1 MVGGV
6 TYIFFTAW
14 LTAQQANQVFIIT
27 IKAMGFLYA
36 FFGGKASEFVR
47 NIYAPINLTPRT
59 ITPLASYLSFFQQDT
74 S

>member
-14 LTAQQANQVFIIT
+14 LTAQQVFIIT
-27 IKAMGFLYA
+27 IKAMGFWYA

-59 ITPLASYLSFFQQDT
+59 TTPLASYLSFFQQDT

>member
-14 LTAQQANQVFIIT
+14 LTAQQVNQVFIIT

-36 FFGGKASEFVR
+36 FFGGKASECVS
-47 NIYAPINLTPRT
+47 NIYCIL
-59 ITPLASYLSFFQQDT
+59 DT
-74 S
+74 